1 MAKEIKGNLEVLG
14 TVYAHN
20 NNIVTSVN
28 TVSPDI
34 NGNINLDFDSLTL
47 GTAGSTLIYDINN
60 NVVSDRDVKFAR
72 IIDTDKEL
80 ADSKSIIESFSTV
93 FNEWYRFS
101 HLSTDVYPAIPS
113 ELNGWQYNSS
123 TDTISSTVNSSSYI
137 GFVSPDTY
145 NDYIFNVKVAAPGN
159 GDDDLIG
166 VVLAYLKIKGREYT
180 ISAARTANNS
190 QTSPGQP
197 NVVNFGWSLVYNL
210 AQSDQYIIQ
219 DGTLTTPLT
228 VGVWSDFPNGC
239 LINSER
245 NGNIIS
251 TRTTQLGGNQSN
263 FITPLSVDL
272 ESDERFKKFINP
284 ASIGYSASS
293 QPAATFNTLLFS
305 KGNNVIYDSRNGD
318 VWLYNVTTGVWT
330 LSPDLDMYD
339 ELKSGY
345 IYSNSNS
352 GRMFYIN
359 NDRTTTTLVGK
370 VIGNG
375 VNQVPSNS
383 FFNFVRTTST
393 NGYQKF
399 PSGLII
405 QWGTVSSNSSGRCT
419 LTLPIVY
426 PNTILGG
433 IAESASGSSWSATQT
448 HICSYNQVQST
459 NTVAVADVRNIT
471 STSVSV
477 INSAPVR
484 IITWGY

>member
-1 MAKEIKGNLEVLG
+1 MAKEIKGDLNVTG
-14 TVYAHN
+14 TVYAHD
-20 NNIVTSVN
+20 NNIVTSINEVL
-28 TVSPDI
+28 PDT

-47 GTAGSTLIYDINN
+47 GTEGSTLIYDINN

-80 ADSKSIIESFSTV
+80 SDSKSIIESFSTV

-101 HLSTDVYPAIPS
+101 HMGDTYPSVPS
-113 ELNGWQYNSS
+113 EINGWQYNSS
-123 TDTISSTVNSSSYI
+123 TDTISSTVNSLSYI

-166 VVLAYLKIKGREYT
+166 VVLAYIKIKGREYT
-180 ISAARTANNS
+180 ISAVRTANNS

-197 NVVNFGWSLVYNL
+197 NVVYYGWALVYNL
-210 AQSDQYIIQ
+210 NQSDEYIIQ

-228 VGVWSDFPNGC
+228 IGIWSQFPNGC

-245 NGNIIS
+245 DGNIIT
-251 TRTTQLGGNQSN
+251 TRTTQLGGNQTN

-272 ESDERFKKFINP
+272 DSDERFRKFINP
-284 ASIGYSASS
+284 SSIGYSALS
-293 QPAATFNTLLFS
+293 QPAATYNTLLFS
-305 KGNNVIYDSRNGD
+305 KGNNVIYDARNGD
-318 VWLYNVTTGVWT
+318 VWLYDVVSGIWSLSAT
-330 LSPDLDMYD
+330 LNMYD

-345 IYSNSNS
+345 VYSNSNS

-375 VNQVPSNS
+375 ANQVPSNS
-383 FFNFVRTTST
+383 FFNFVRSTSV

-405 QWGTVSSNSSGRCT
+405 QWGTVSSNASGRCS
-419 LTLPIVY
+419 LTLPIPY

-433 IAESASGSSWSATQT
+433 IAESAAGSSWSATQT

-459 NTVAVADVRNIT
+459 NSVAVADVRNIT
-471 STSVSV
+471 STAVAV
-477 INSAPVR
+477 ISGAQVR
-484 IITWGY
+484 IITWGF